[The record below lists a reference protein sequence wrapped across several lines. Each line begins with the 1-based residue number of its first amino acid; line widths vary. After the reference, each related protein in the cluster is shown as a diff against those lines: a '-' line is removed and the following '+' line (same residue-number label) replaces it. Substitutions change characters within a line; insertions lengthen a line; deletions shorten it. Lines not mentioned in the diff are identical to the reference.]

1 MTNKILNFRAGNF
14 SSGNKIIVKIKN
26 EYNCVF
32 VLNRYSKPSRFIK
45 YYLNRYIWQLTTGIV
60 FILFTVFFQLLSPW
74 ILRYAVDYIELT
86 STAKSNFLL
95 TLIYKILGPSHSQSA
110 TFVLAGLAAAIVII
124 TVFGGFFRFLMRIT
138 LIGMSRNIENEIRN
152 DYFSHLLKLSP
163 SFYEHHQ
170 TGDLMARA
178 TNDLD
183 AVRSMLGPGIMHL
196 ISTLLV
202 AIFSVVLM
210 YKIDAYLTLWAILPL
225 PLVALI
231 VNRLLAKIHK
241 IFGRIQAQFAVVT
254 SKVEENLTGIRVVKS
269 YVQENNEINI
279 FKKLNR
285 ELVKRNLSLAKI
297 RAMLR
302 TNIEFI
308 LGIGILIV
316 IWVGGIQVIDK
327 KMTIGGLVAFL
338 AYFSMLAWPMIA
350 LGWVLNL
357 WQQGLASLKR
367 MLNIW
372 NETPDVEDGPETDK
386 TIKQIRGEIEFR
398 DLSFKYDDDGPKILD
413 SINLKIPAGKTL
425 AIVGPTGSGK
435 STLVNIIARLYKVP
449 ESSLFIDG
457 KDINIIPLAMLRQ
470 NIGFVQQESFLFSD
484 TIAENISFGLE
495 KIDIAEIESAAEVSQ
510 IKLDLDQFPDK
521 WDTIVGERGITLSGG
536 QKQRTAISR
545 AVARHPKIL
554 ILDDSLSSVDTYT
567 EEEILKQL
575 KKVMQ
580 NRTSILVA
588 HRIST
593 IRDADFIIVLDE
605 GKIVE
610 RGTHESL
617 LQQHGLYYH
626 LNKRQQLEKS
636 LEEL

>member
-1 MTNKILNFRAGNF
+1 M
-14 SSGNKIIVKIKN
+14 S
-26 EYNCVF
+26 
-32 VLNRYSKPSRFIK
+32 NRFSKPSRFIT
-45 YYLNRYIWQLTTGIV
+45 YYLNHYRWQLIAGTV
-60 FILFTVFFQLLSPW
+60 FIIFTVFFQLLSPW
-74 ILRYAVDYIELT
+74 ILRYGVDYIEST
-86 STAKSNFLL
+86 SASNSNFLL
-95 TLIYKILGPSHSQSA
+95 TLIYKILGPSHFQSA
-110 TFVLAGLAAAIVII
+110 TLVLAGIAAAIVVVTIL
-124 TVFGGFFRFLMRIT
+124 GGFFRFLMRIT
-138 LIGMSRNIENEIRN
+138 LIGMSRKIENEIRN

-210 YKIDAYLTLWAILPL
+210 YKIDAYLALWAILPL
-225 PLVALI
+225 PVVAI
-231 VNRLLAKIHK
+231 VVNRLLAKIHK
-241 IFGRIQAQFAVVT
+241 IFGRIQAQFAAVT
-254 SKVEENLTGIRVVKS
+254 AKVEENLTGIRVVKS
-269 YVQENNEINI
+269 YVQENNEIRV

-372 NETPDVEDGPETDK
+372 NETPDISDGPLKDK
-386 TIKQIRGEIEFR
+386 TITQIQGEIVFKN
-398 DLSFKYDDDGPKILD
+398 LSFKYEKDGPPILD
-413 SINLKIPAGKTL
+413 KIDLKIPVGKTL
-425 AIVGPTGSGK
+425 AIIGPTGSGK
-435 STLVNIIARLYKVP
+435 STLVNLIARLYKVP
-449 ESSLFIDG
+449 EASLFIDG
-457 KDINIIPLAMLRQ
+457 NDVNAVPLETLRK

-484 TIAENISFGLE
+484 TLAENIGFGLE
-495 KIDIAEIESAAEVSQ
+495 KADIAEIESAAEISQ
-510 IKLDLDQFPDK
+510 IKLDMDQFPDK
-521 WDTIVGERGITLSGG
+521 FETIVGERGITLSGG

-554 ILDDSLSSVDTYT
+554 ILDDALSSVDTYT

-575 KKVMQ
+575 KTVMK
-580 NRTSILVA
+580 NRTSIIVA

-593 IRDADFIIVLDE
+593 IRNADFIIVLDE
-605 GKIVE
+605 GKIIE
-610 RGTHESL
+610 QGTHEAL
-617 LQQHGLYYH
+617 LKKKGLYFH
-626 LNKRQQLEKS
+626 LYERQQLEKS
-636 LEEL
+636 LAEL